1 MIEVLQKIEK
11 LKIEEFLP
19 NLDDF
24 YKIRELMM
32 SVCSALVSRGCDLTR
47 SSKTEDT
54 ALNYFAFFGFC
65 ELIEECPEI
74 LFEVKL
80 RILSLLTFFRDLLA
94 SGFIF
99 TFFRNVTNRVGIAC
113 ISPLKLA
120 NLMRSNLF

>member
-1 MIEVLQKIEK
+1 MIEFLQKIET

-19 NLDDF
+19 DLDDF
-24 YKIRELMM
+24 YKIRELMI

-47 SSKTEDT
+47 FSKTEDT

-80 RILSLLTFFRDLLA
+80 KIKLAKILSRSFGFRINFYFVLE
-94 SGFIF
+94 F
-99 TFFRNVTNRVGIAC
+99 
-113 ISPLKLA
+113 
-120 NLMRSNLF
+120 